1 MPMSALIPAFSGLL
15 PHPPIIVPEVG
26 RTRLAQC
33 QATCAACRDFAA
45 RLVAARPDRL
55 LLVSPHAPRRTTAFG
70 IYGGERLRGDLGRFG
85 ARAAAVDL
93 ENDAGAGEGISQAAR
108 RAGLE
113 VWSIPQQPL
122 DHGAVVP
129 LCFLVEAGFAGP
141 ACVISPPAV
150 QDTSALIAFGHA
162 VAEAYGALGGRPAL
176 VASGDMSHRVTP
188 EAPSGYDPRGLEFD
202 RALVDLAAA
211 GALARIPRIDAVLRE
226 AAGEDTTESITIVS
240 AALGFH
246 PSGAAVLS
254 YEHPFGVGYLVAVLH
269 DGKQAPAGPASLA
282 LLPAIARETIQAQ
295 LEKREPDLPAAA
307 GRLREAAP
315 VFVTIRRRDGSLR
328 GCMGSLHPL
337 HADLVAET
345 ADRALTAAFHDP
357 RFPPIGKEELCG
369 LHIEVSVLGPRQR
382 VSSLDEL
389 DPRRFGVVVSDESQ
403 RRGVLLPAIEGV
415 DSISAQIAI
424 ARRKAGIPEGDDVR
438 IERFEVE
445 KAGEPEEGVA

>member
-1 MPMSALIPAFSGLL
+1 MGALNPAFAGLL
-15 PHPPIIVPEVG
+15 PHPPIVVPEVG
-26 RTRLAQC
+26 QARLAEC
-33 QATCAACRDFAA
+33 QATCAACREFAA

-55 LLVSPHAPRRTTAFG
+55 LLVSPHAPRRTTTFG

-93 ENDAGAGEGISQAAR
+93 KNDAEAAQGIEQAAR

-129 LCFLVEAGFAGP
+129 LRFLVEAGFAGP
-141 ACVISPPAV
+141 ACVVSPPAV
-150 QDTSALIAFGHA
+150 QDLPALSAFGGA
-162 VAEAYGALGGRPAL
+162 IAEAYGALGGRPAL

-188 EAPSGYDPRGLEFD
+188 AAPSGYDPRGLEFD
-202 RALVDLAAA
+202 QALVGLAAA
-211 GALARIPRIDAVLRE
+211 GELECIPRIDAALRE

-254 YEHPFGVGYLVAVLH
+254 YEHPFGVGYLVAILH
-269 DGKQAPAGPASLA
+269 DGKRAAAGSPSLA
-282 LLPAIARETIQAQ
+282 LLPAIAREAVQAR
-295 LEKREPDLPAAA
+295 LEQREPVLPEAE
-307 GRLREAAP
+307 GRLREKAP
-315 VFVTIRRRDGSLR
+315 VFVTIRRKDGSLR
-328 GCMGSLHPL
+328 GCMGSLHAL

-357 RFPPIGKEELCG
+357 RFPPVGKEEMRG
-369 LHIEVSVLGPRQR
+369 LRIEVSVLGPCQR
-382 VSSLDEL
+382 VSSLQEL
-389 DPRRFGVVVSDESQ
+389 DPERFGVVVSDESQ

-415 DSISAQIAI
+415 DSASAQIAI

-438 IERFEVE
+438 VERFQVE
-445 KAGEPEEGVA
+445 KTGEPEEGAA